1 MKKSLFY
8 TLSTSQKQA
17 LLIAILVSFLVQFL
31 PLAKYIS
38 QIYSTVFHE
47 LGHALTSWLFGY
59 FALPKLDFMNG
70 GGVTHLLSRPF
81 LLIIIAIIFVAINL
95 LVIKT
100 KLKHKSNKLILI
112 LFICYLIA
120 LISPIHLFVITLMGK
135 AGELLFFYFVAW
147 YALSCLKSTYR
158 SKELLYL
165 ILAVFLWVN
174 SVLDS
179 FSLLFNKADRLSY
192 LDGKQQIL
200 GGGPLV
206 NDLVKLSNSSGLSFN
221 FFNVCLLVLALYS
234 LHKLLKIVNK
244 CVLDKQIIRD
254 YGFSLINISKSQFK
268 NIKGLAIRDKK

>member
-1 MKKSLFY
+1 MRLDLSY

-17 LLIAILVSFLVQFL
+17 LLIAILVSVLTQIL
-31 PLAKYIS
+31 PLAKYVS
-38 QIYSTVFHE
+38 QIYSTIFHE
-47 LGHALTSWLFGY
+47 LGHAITAWLFGY
-59 FALPKLDFMNG
+59 FALPKLDFLNG

-81 LLIIIAIIFVAINL
+81 ILIIIAIIFVFINL
-95 LVIKT
+95 LVIKN
-100 KLKHKSNKLILI
+100 KLNHKSNKMIVI
-112 LFICYLIA
+112 LFTFYLII
-120 LISPIHLFVITLMGK
+120 LISPIHLFAITLMGK

-147 YALSCLKSTYR
+147 YALSCLKSSFR

-179 FSLLFNKADRLSY
+179 FSLLFNKTDRLSY

-221 FFNVCLLVLALYS
+221 FFNFFLLVLALYS
-234 LHKLLKIVNK
+234 MHKLLKIVNK
-244 CVLDKQIIRD
+244 SVLSKQKIRD
-254 YGFSLINISKSQFK
+254 YGVSLIKILKSQFK

>member
-1 MKKSLFY
+1 MKTSLFY

-17 LLIAILVSFLVQFL
+17 LLIAILVSVLVQFL
-31 PLAKYIS
+31 PLAKYVS

-47 LGHALTSWLFGY
+47 LGHAMTAWLFGY

-100 KLKHKSNKLILI
+100 KLKHKSSKLILI

-179 FSLLFNKADRLSY
+179 FSLLFNKANRLSY

-221 FFNVCLLVLALYS
+221 FFNVFLLVLALYS
-234 LHKLLKIVNK
+234 MHKLLKIVNK
-244 CVLDKQIIRD
+244 SVLSKQKIRD
-254 YGFSLINISKSQFK
+254 YGFSLIKILKSQFK